1 MRTAIIYRV
10 HLGTAREYIDW
21 LHEEIESD
29 LYEFAQIKNEDF
41 DKYDSFVIFSGNYAG
56 QLQLYYF
63 LKSRAD
69 LLRHKRV
76 AVALVGNIS
85 GSIAANFR
93 FFFRLPEEIR
103 NSFRYFTLPG
113 RLLDFSRKE
122 VHKAYLSPIIGF
134 LKEDRRAK

>member
-10 HLGTAREYIDW
+10 HLGTAEEYIDW
-21 LHEEIESD
+21 LHERVESD
-29 LYEFAQIKNEDF
+29 LYEFAQIRAEDF
-41 DKYDSFVIFSGNYAG
+41 EKYDSFVIFSGNYAG

-63 LKSRAD
+63 LKSKSE

-76 AVALVGNIS
+76 AVALIGNIS

-93 FFFRLPEEIR
+93 FFFRLPEELR
-103 NSFRYFTLPG
+103 SEFRYFTLPG

-122 VHKAYLSPIIGF
+122 VHQAYLEPIVKY